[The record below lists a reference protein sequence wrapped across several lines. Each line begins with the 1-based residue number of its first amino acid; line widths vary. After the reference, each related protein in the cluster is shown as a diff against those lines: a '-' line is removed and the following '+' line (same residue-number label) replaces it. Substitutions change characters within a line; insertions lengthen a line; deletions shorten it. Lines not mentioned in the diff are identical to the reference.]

1 MKNGQTPKK
10 LIALDVISLLLILLS
25 FLNVFLRTPVEV
37 NMGLVQKVFYFHVA
51 YAWIGMLS
59 FLVAAVSSILYLKN
73 QKTIFDS
80 AAESAVEI
88 GLVFTLIAIIT
99 GSIWAKPIWNTWW
112 TWDPRLT
119 TTSIMALIYVGYI
132 FLRHSLE
139 NPDKKRKITA
149 VFCIVGC
156 LSVPL
161 TFFSIRGARSI
172 HPVVI
177 AGENTGMN
185 LTPLMVQALIFAILS
200 FSVFYIALLWH
211 RVRLSSLN
219 EEVERMKN
227 QLEEEIDV

>member
-1 MKNGQTPKK
+1 MMQNGQTPKK
-10 LIALDVISLLLILLS
+10 LITLDVISLLLILLS
-25 FLNVFLRTPVEV
+25 FLNVFLRTPVEL

-51 YAWIGMLS
+51 YAWIGMVS

-73 QKTIFDS
+73 QKPIFDS
-80 AAESAVEI
+80 V
-88 GLVFTLIAIIT
+88 T

-149 VFCIVGC
+149 VFCILGC

-185 LTPLMVQALIFAILS
+185 LSPLMVQALIFAILA

-227 QLEEEIDV
+227 QLGEEIDV